1 MDLDNCPRCGKLFAK
16 NFRDVCP
23 ACIKAID
30 NEYTLC
36 ADYLRKH
43 KGANITELTEA
54 TDVSIKQITKFI
66 KEGRISLI
74 GAPNLMYPCEMC
86 GNLIR
91 EHNKCDSCRAK
102 LLQEVNKVKQDQPA
116 KEQADPLKAPTS
128 ATSAYR
134 IMDRTTRNN

>member
-1 MDLDNCPRCGKLFAK
+1 MELDNCPRCGKLFAK

-30 NEYTLC
+30 NEYALC

-43 KGANITELTEA
+43 RGANITELNAA

-66 KEGRISLI
+66 KEGRISLV

-86 GNLIR
+86 GTLIR
-91 EHNKCDSCRAK
+91 EHNQCESCRAK
-102 LLQEVNKVKQDQPA
+102 LLNEVGRA
-116 KEQADPLKAPTS
+116 KMGLSDKDEKDDKEAYHSSGS
-128 ATSAYR
+128 AASLYR
-134 IMDRTTRNN
+134 NRNNN

>member
-1 MDLDNCPRCGKLFAK
+1 MDLDNCPRCGKIFAK

-23 ACIKAID
+23 NCIKAID

-43 KGANITELTEA
+43 KGTDITELSRVTE
-54 TDVSIKQITKFI
+54 VSIKQITKFI

-86 GNLIR
+86 GSLIR
-91 EHNKCDSCRAK
+91 EHNKCESCRAK
-102 LLQEVNKVKQDQPA
+102 LLIEVNKVRPDVASKEVEEKPSNPA
-116 KEQADPLKAPTS
+116 S
-128 ATSAYR
+128 AASAYR
-134 IMDRTTRNN
+134 IFDRKTRG

>member
-30 NEYTLC
+30 QEYTLC
-36 ADYLRKH
+36 SDYLRKN
-43 KGANITELTEA
+43 KGATITDLADA

-91 EHNKCDSCRAK
+91 EHNKCESCRAK
-102 LLQEVNKVKQDQPA
+102 LLQEVDKVRPNPPV
-116 KEQADPLKAPTS
+116 KETKETTKAPAS
-128 ATSAYR
+128 AASVYR
-134 IMDRTTRNN
+134 IMDRS